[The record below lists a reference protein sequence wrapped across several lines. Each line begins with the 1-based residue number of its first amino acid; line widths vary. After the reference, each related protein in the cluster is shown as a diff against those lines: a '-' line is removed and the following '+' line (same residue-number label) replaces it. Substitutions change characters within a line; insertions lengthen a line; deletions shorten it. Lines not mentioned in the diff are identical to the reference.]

1 MGVTPRGE
9 NPLLVHN
16 VKWEL
21 EYAPN
26 AITCGSISTTE
37 LPLYRGTC
45 VLYNEPDG
53 LLLVQWHDHQSPFEQ
68 NRSKSPRV
76 TAAVPATPMATTPT
90 SPTTPMDYLA
100 IGQHAIRLVT
110 SKRRG
115 RAADPVYVSAQL
127 RLSALAK
134 IEHHTATGLQRWYRH
149 LMDLRVW
156 LPALQQKAN
165 DRRDY
170 RAALRIQGVMR
181 RRLAWRLVHGPRG
194 MRVRYT
200 AAAKVVQRVR

>member
-1 MGVTPRGE
+1 MVGGCIDPSNVFFIFFFDVLTDMTTTTHFS
-9 NPLLVHN
+9 PLFHCFLG
-16 VKWEL
+16 
-21 EYAPN
+21 
-26 AITCGSISTTE
+26 IT
-37 LPLYRGTC
+37 R
-45 VLYNEPDG
+45 
-53 LLLVQWHDHQSPFEQ
+53 
-68 NRSKSPRV
+68 
-76 TAAVPATPMATTPT
+76 
-90 SPTTPMDYLA
+90 
-100 IGQHAIRLVT
+100 
-110 SKRRG
+110 
-115 RAADPVYVSAQL
+115 
-127 RLSALAK
+127 
-134 IEHHTATGLQRWYRH
+134 YRH